1 MCKRRYK
8 GAIQETSSNMPVR
21 MTDID
26 DKSDHWQEEVSK
38 VEEDPVYLNYTVNSG
53 IEKKAASGTKYD
65 PGNQY
70 HYPKRA
76 KAAAGQYANI
86 NPATLSDV
94 NVYDTPKVHRY

>member
-8 GAIQETSSNMPVR
+8 EAIQETSSNIPVR

-26 DKSDHWQEEVSK
+26 DKSDQKEVSK
-38 VEEDPVYLNYTVNSG
+38 VEEDPAYLNYTIKSG
-53 IEKKAASGTKYD
+53 IEIKATLDTKYE

-70 HYPKRA
+70 HHPKSE
-76 KAAAGQYANI
+76 KAAASQYANI